1 MMRER
6 TFRLSRP
13 KKSVPIVSLGR
24 FYEIDFKRG
33 ASPEFRHKEKIKTDD
48 ILSIDDQEE
57 CTPPKDEDAPNMSS

>member
-1 MMRER
+1 M
-6 TFRLSRP
+6 
-13 KKSVPIVSLGR
+13 PIVSLGR

-57 CTPPKDEDAPNMSS
+57 GTPPKDEDAPNMSS